1 VECRECSTGFEIHY
15 ASWNSLFQFITF
27 NFHVWANFEQ
37 PETRRGRDTLFPFS
51 TYFSAFERPNRIYV
65 IGKEE
70 TRFRAIKLSR
80 PIPDIVAG
88 CKYRRSLEPGDES
101 LVLVTS
107 NGSLINLNLLSNVD
121 ASSLSSAG
129 KLKDRLTQGK
139 DGIAVLE
146 LDSSI
151 FVVVSHCNGCLER
164 RIICRRDPRWTTLT
178 RYAGLWNLSRVA
190 SFDVSDLD
198 LISYSPTL

>member
-1 VECRECSTGFEIHY
+1 M
-15 ASWNSLFQFITF
+15 
-27 NFHVWANFEQ
+27 
-37 PETRRGRDTLFPFS
+37 
-51 TYFSAFERPNRIYV
+51 

-121 ASSLSSAG
+121 ASSPSSVG

-146 LDSSI
+146 LDSSV

-164 RIICRRDPRWTTLT
+164 RIICRRDPR
-178 RYAGLWNLSRVA
+178 
-190 SFDVSDLD
+190 
-198 LISYSPTL
+198 

>member
-1 VECRECSTGFEIHY
+1 
-15 ASWNSLFQFITF
+15 LFQLITF

-37 PETRRGRDTLFPFS
+37 PESNKGRDTLFPFS

-80 PIPDIVAG
+80 PVNDIVAG
-88 CKYRRSLEPGDES
+88 CKYRSLETGDES

-121 ASSLSSAG
+121 ASSPSLVG

-146 LDSSI
+146 LDSSV
-151 FVVVSHCNGCLER
+151 FVIVSHCNGCLER
-164 RIICRRDPRWTTLT
+164 RIICRRDLR
-178 RYAGLWNLSRVA
+178 
-190 SFDVSDLD
+190 
-198 LISYSPTL
+198 